1 VNEDVRKDKDSL
13 GEVEITAKAY
23 WGANTQRALNNFKV
37 SGLNLPF
44 EFIKAIVLIKRYS
57 AEVNAELGLLDKN
70 ISEAIIKA
78 SEEIIEGKFKDQFPL
93 DVFQTGSGTSTNMNV
108 NEVITNRAN
117 EILGYPLG
125 SKKPVHPNDHVNL
138 GQSSND
144 VIPSAIHVSTRIKL
158 EELLESLEILYK
170 EFDKKAEEFKNV
182 VKIGRTHLQ
191 DAVPM
196 TLGQEFS
203 AYATQVKKGIERI
216 KFNFPYLEEL
226 PLGGT
231 AVGTGINS
239 HPEFGKRVI
248 KKISERTKIPFKE
261 AENRFEG
268 ISAKDAVVNLMG
280 SLNTLCVSLM
290 KIANDLR
297 ILSSGP
303 RTGIGEIILPA
314 LQPGS
319 SIMPG
324 KVNPVIP
331 EMMIQVCAQVM
342 GNSLSVSIAGQNAPL
357 ELNIMMPLIA
367 YNTLFSIEILKNG
380 TRIFAEKCVK
390 GIKAN
395 EKRCRDFVEWSTSI
409 ITPLALKIGYDKA
422 AEIAY
427 KAFKEGK
434 KVKDVVVEEGIL
446 TPQEA
451 DEILNPE
458 NMI

>member
-1 VNEDVRKDKDSL
+1 
-13 GEVEITAKAY
+13 
-23 WGANTQRALNNFKV
+23 
-37 SGLNLPF
+37 
-44 EFIKAIVLIKRYS
+44 
-57 AEVNAELGLLDKN
+57 
-70 ISEAIIKA
+70 
-78 SEEIIEGKFKDQFPL
+78 
-93 DVFQTGSGTSTNMNV
+93 
-108 NEVITNRAN
+108 
-117 EILGYPLG
+117 
-125 SKKPVHPNDHVNL
+125 
-138 GQSSND
+138 
-144 VIPSAIHVSTRIKL
+144 
-158 EELLESLEILYK
+158 
-170 EFDKKAEEFKNV
+170 
-182 VKIGRTHLQ
+182 
-191 DAVPM
+191 
-196 TLGQEFS
+196 
-203 AYATQVKKGIERI
+203 
-216 KFNFPYLEEL
+216 
-226 PLGGT
+226 
-231 AVGTGINS
+231 
-239 HPEFGKRVI
+239 
-248 KKISERTKIPFKE
+248 
-261 AENRFEG
+261 
-268 ISAKDAVVNLMG
+268 
-280 SLNTLCVSLM
+280 M